1 MSLQSQVDYKYDVF
15 ISYSKADLEFAR
27 KLARKIERQHIKGEF
42 IKVFFAEWDIQPGEN
57 ILLKIEDAE
66 TSSRF
71 IALVMSPEWLKSNW
85 TTLERVIPVYDDPSG
100 LKGRIIPIMRRR
112 CEPPP
117 SIRILKWLDFTTD
130 SNFERELAKLVVRI
144 KGQTLRESIGEEP
157 FTSSSTALS
166 NYTSMTADMQD
177 EELASNIFPVFQI
190 PSFVNVASAKVKRRQ
205 DVWKLLGDDVKLPT
219 FALDEDECK
228 IYSFANLQNPQYR
241 FGELCLEPSTEKIR
255 TEELMAGGRSSVI
268 IELLNRAMTS
278 YMQNEILMTYD
289 WKNTKKTF
297 FMLEKK
303 GDQHRLARWKIDRVE
318 YTRFLVKRVSATNP
332 YCVHRSCK
340 ATFTVIDKWP
350 YLKIQPGWH
359 FTQDGMNVNVSPSRM
374 SSLSSRW
381 MNRQRNH
388 SVLDEIRFWIYVL
401 SKGSDKIQL
410 PLGGNASAGI
420 SAVPAFAN
428 LNRGIEGD
436 YRKRL
441 WHEGP
446 SADYS
451 DIVARRVAESEG
463 KESQEKESDVP

>member
-1 MSLQSQVDYKYDVF
+1 
-15 ISYSKADLEFAR
+15 
-27 KLARKIERQHIKGEF
+27 
-42 IKVFFAEWDIQPGEN
+42 
-57 ILLKIEDAE
+57 
-66 TSSRF
+66 
-71 IALVMSPEWLKSNW
+71 
-85 TTLERVIPVYDDPSG
+85 
-100 LKGRIIPIMRRR
+100 
-112 CEPPP
+112 
-117 SIRILKWLDFTTD
+117 
-130 SNFERELAKLVVRI
+130 
-144 KGQTLRESIGEEP
+144 
-157 FTSSSTALS
+157 
-166 NYTSMTADMQD
+166 
-177 EELASNIFPVFQI
+177 
-190 PSFVNVASAKVKRRQ
+190 
-205 DVWKLLGDDVKLPT
+205 
-219 FALDEDECK
+219 
-228 IYSFANLQNPQYR
+228 
-241 FGELCLEPSTEKIR
+241 
-255 TEELMAGGRSSVI
+255 
-268 IELLNRAMTS
+268 
-278 YMQNEILMTYD
+278 MQNEILMTYD

-388 SVLDEIRFWIYVL
+388 SVLDEVRFWIYVL

-420 SAVPAFAN
+420 PAVPAFAN

-436 YRKRL
+436 YRRRL

-446 SADYS
+446 SGDYS

-463 KESQEKESDVP
+463 KESQGKGE